1 MLIYLISGF
10 VGILGGCWILLVFER
25 IVGVAGIGT

>member
-1 MLIYLISGF
+1 LISGF